1 MGPFGPGTMTLSV
14 QPPRENASSMVL
26 FTTALSASA
35 PSTAPI
41 HCAKMYMTALE
52 MEIRPTSAAAKV
64 MAGLMW
70 PPEIGLMARRTIVVL
85 DNIVEPALQACA
97 GNDWHK
103 PVSQEAFLL
112 EFKKVAELVAQHLK
126 EQPVIVAH
134 SENTFD
140 GSGVKRLLSN
150 KFELDKLIENV
161 PRDRNGKIS
170 KEYLRLVLDVVAPA
184 AGLPPIG
191 AVDQMD
197 KVVGEVFKM
206 LSVDDGKQVK
216 EDEFKKILTEILGSI
231 MLQLEGNSISV
242 STNSVVHE
250 PLASSSSLLL
260 PSSQ

>member
-1 MGPFGPGTMTLSV
+1 M
-14 QPPRENASSMVL
+14 QPKSGFL
-26 FTTALSASA
+26 
-35 PSTAPI
+35 
-41 HCAKMYMTALE
+41 
-52 MEIRPTSAAAKV
+52 
-64 MAGLMW
+64 
-70 PPEIGLMARRTIVVL
+70 VL

-150 KFELDKLIENV
+150 KFELDKTLNAAIENV

-170 KEYLRLVLDVVAPA
+170 KEYIRLVLDVVAPA